1 MSAAT
6 AAAGSAAPG
15 NLNAVLAAVCAAGLM
30 LPLSLTGP
38 AIAIPAIGHSLGGSP
53 VALGWVVN
61 AFFLVFGSLV
71 MAAGSLADQVG
82 RKRTFL
88 AGVGLFAAT
97 SLAIGIAPNILLL
110 DLLRGLQ
117 GVAGALSLTAGTA
130 LLAQEFEG
138 AARTRAFGLLGTAFG
153 VGLAAGPLWAGFL
166 VGSLGWRSIFLVNTL
181 IGALVLLG
189 APRMRETR
197 DPAAAGIDW
206 PGTFTF
212 TGTLGLLTFG
222 IMQGPQSGWGS
233 PLVLGL
239 LLGSAAMLAL
249 FVVVEGQRT
258 RPMLDLSLFRSGRF
272 LGVQLL
278 PVAVGFGF
286 ITLIVFLPIW
296 FIAVGHASEL
306 RAGLLMLPITAPM
319 LVVPFASSRLA
330 RHLPVNVLCGTGLL
344 VAAAGALWLAR
355 LSPSADPL
363 SLAPAMLL
371 VGIGAGLPWGL
382 MDGLAVSVVPKEQA
396 GMAAGIFTTMRVAGE
411 AVAVAVVSAVLIG
424 VTQSRLSTAADLV
437 PAPWR
442 GNLTGLANQVAT
454 GNLAG
459 AVAAVAEP
467 ARAGFGELVAGTYT
481 DAFRIVLLLN
491 AALAVVAAAV
501 TFVALRER
509 APAASAAKGEPV
521 AAPAGPGSHG

>member
-1 MSAAT
+1 M
-6 AAAGSAAPG
+6 
-15 NLNAVLAAVCAAGLM
+15 
-30 LPLSLTGP
+30 
-38 AIAIPAIGHSLGGSP
+38 
-53 VALGWVVN
+53 
-61 AFFLVFGSLV
+61 
-71 MAAGSLADQVG
+71 
-82 RKRTFL
+82 
-88 AGVGLFAAT
+88 
-97 SLAIGIAPNILLL
+97 L
-110 DLLRGLQ
+110 DLLRGVQ
-117 GVAGALSLTAGTA
+117 GIAGALSLTAGTA
-130 LLAQEFEG
+130 MLAQEFEG

-166 VGSLGWRSIFLVNTL
+166 VGTLGWRSIFLVNTL
-181 IGALVLLG
+181 IGALVLLLG

-197 DPAAAGIDW
+197 DPNAAGIDW
-206 PGTFTF
+206 PGTVTF

-233 PLVLGL
+233 FLVLGL
-239 LLGSAAMLAL
+239 LSGSAAMLAL
-249 FVVVEGQRT
+249 FVVVEGRRT
-258 RPMLDLSLFRSGRF
+258 HPMLDLTLFRSGRF

-319 LVVPFASSRLA
+319 LVVPFVSSRLA
-330 RHLPVNVLCGTGLL
+330 RHLPVNVLCGAGLL

-355 LSPSADPL
+355 LSPGDDPL

-371 VGIGAGLPWGL
+371 VGVGAGLPWGL

-424 VTQSRLSTAADLV
+424 VTQSRLSAAADLV

-442 GNLTGLANQVAT
+442 ENLTGLANQVAT

-459 AVAAVAEP
+459 AVAAVADP
-467 ARAGFGELVAGTYT
+467 ARTGFGELVAGTYT
-481 DAFRIVLLLN
+481 DAFRVVLLLN
-491 AALAVVAAAV
+491 AVLAVAAAAV

-509 APAASAAKGEPV
+509 TPATTPAVPASAGETV
-521 AAPAGPGSHG
+521 AVPAGPGGRG